1 MEFCERLLELLDES
15 SESNNQELL
24 VEALLLRF
32 DLVYESNPTLAV
44 SSSTRALLTATRV
57 LPRFELKSLRLRHAA
72 LSRHVFALR
81 AQGRLK
87 ECLEALMTCAS
98 HLVGEFQEFE
108 EEESSSSGKPNNKR
122 LVNNGDLVA
131 AKYIECLFLVHRRI
145 ALIHM
150 EHSRRDPR
158 AHLLSLK
165 HANEALVYL
174 NHQRQL
180 TSQSSSRL
188 NLNSSND
195 PKLVEFRLASVYYLL
210 GMCHRSLGNGE
221 MELEMFAC
229 SLDFY
234 ENLVQL
240 NLDRE
245 RDTLIRDKLIE
256 GKRRLPHL
264 YLLT

>member
-15 SESNNQELL
+15 SERSNQELL
-24 VEALLLRF
+24 VQALLLRF

-44 SSSTRALLTATRV
+44 SSSLRALHTATQI

-81 AQGRLK
+81 AQCRLK
-87 ECLEALMTCAS
+87 ECLEALMTCSS
-98 HLVGEFQEFE
+98 HLVAEFQEFE
-108 EEESSSSGKPNNKR
+108 ESSSSAKPNNKR

-131 AKYIECLFLVHRRI
+131 AKYIEYLFLVHRRI

-180 TSQSSSRL
+180 SSSSSSAHL
-188 NLNSSND
+188 NSND
-195 PKLVEFRLASVYYLL
+195 PKLIEFRLASVYYLL

-256 GKRRLPHL
+256 GRKASK
-264 YLLT
+264 